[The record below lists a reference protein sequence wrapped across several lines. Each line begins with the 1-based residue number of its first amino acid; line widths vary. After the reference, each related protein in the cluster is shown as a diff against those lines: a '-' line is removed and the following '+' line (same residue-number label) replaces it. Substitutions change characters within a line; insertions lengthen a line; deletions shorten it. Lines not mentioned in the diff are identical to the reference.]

1 MQKTLVI
8 LLSIAWLASGCDSL
22 PRNKDK
28 ELEQV
33 AKDWSMTIR
42 ASQIIP
48 VYPLT
53 EDLQP
58 GDVFLVQVPID
69 QQQTVY
75 KEKGF
80 LPLDN
85 LVDRIQPHGF
95 CTFYGQSFMNGAE
108 ACKPLPVTWLTPGN
122 KNAWAAAP
130 GASFPTYSFSA
141 RKGGGFNLALPVQ
154 GVPVGVSLL
163 GGDAAQG
170 SVTIAEA
177 KTYGLDTVSLYKDV
191 KAWAAAHTDFLDN
204 FAPTDNH
211 QNYLRVVSRV
221 YLTGSLTVTLQSAR
235 SASGGLTAG
244 ASKPVDVFSVRPGD
258 KPEAVTAEAYK
269 ENLKTINETIAGAI
283 KNLTDSTGALPGGSV
298 SVVAA
303 SANAVTLKEDFPR
316 PLVIGYL
323 GFDVAIGEHGALGP
337 PIPTHAVLTN
347 QQTVVPAAK
356 ARVEQRQTEIE
367 QIVKAVTDP
376 ATKQLDTKR
385 MEAVFKGTAFER
397 LSTDFQGKTPQELQ
411 KELGG
416 AKYRSSISVFK
427 ANADR
432 LSPQ

>member
-122 KNAWAAAP
+122 KNAWTAAP

-244 ASKPVDVFSVRPGD
+244 ASKPVDVFSVTPGD

-337 PIPTHAVLTN
+337 PIPTHAVLTS
-347 QQTVVPAAK
+347 QQTVAPAAK
-356 ARVEQRQTEIE
+356 ARIEQRQTEIE
-367 QIVKAVTDP
+367 QIVNAVTDP
-376 ATKQLDTKR
+376 ATKQLDVKR
-385 MEAVFKGTAFER
+385 MEAVFNGTIYER
-397 LSTDFQGKTPQELQ
+397 LSKDFQGKTPQELQ

-427 ANADR
+427 ANAD
-432 LSPQ
+432 LLGPQ